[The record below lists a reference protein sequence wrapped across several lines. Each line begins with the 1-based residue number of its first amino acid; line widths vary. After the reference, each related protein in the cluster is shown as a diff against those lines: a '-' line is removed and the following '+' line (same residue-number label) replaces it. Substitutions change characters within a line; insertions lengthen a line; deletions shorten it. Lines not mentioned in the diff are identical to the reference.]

1 MVPPS
6 DSLLL
11 IFVKHPIPGQV
22 KTRLAAGTSHEF
34 ALKAYHAML
43 SYTAE
48 IVEEVAADKVVF
60 YGNMVP
66 EEDLWEKIGYSR
78 FLQEGADLGIRMAKA
93 FQWGFQQGYKKI
105 QIIGSDNPHLTSEI
119 IQQGFTILDS
129 NTVSL
134 GPAED
139 GGYYLLG
146 MSTFIPSVFENKNW
160 STETVFQD
168 TLTDLEEANASHGLL
183 PRLSDVDT
191 VADIKGTFLEKL
203 LP

>member
-1 MVPPS
+1 MASSS

-60 YGNMVP
+60 YGNIVP
-66 EEDLWEKIGYSR
+66 EEDFWVKAGYKR
-78 FLQEGADLGIRMAKA
+78 FLQEGADLGVRMAKA
-93 FQWGFQQGYKKI
+93 FQWGFQQGYKNI

-119 IQQGFTILDS
+119 IQEGFSILDR

-146 MSTFIPSVFENKNW
+146 MNTFIPSVFENKNW

-168 TLTDLEEANASHGLL
+168 TLADLEKAKASHGIL
-183 PRLSDVDT
+183 PTLSDVDT